1 MDQKKLGCELLA
13 DSTDEESCEC
23 EERMDYLCGSMVPGL
38 EFEMNQENLVSS
50 KIGERDLKAKI
61 EEYLETGS
69 LTKEQLILLLKQGAE
84 DNYLFMIKEETYSK
98 LVDSLGIPFDEPT
111 DENEQSL
118 VQSLRASKIVFLQS
132 LRISSNLQESPKK
145 SESGI
150 MDLMNTRKILQ
161 AKSNFVHQNSIIQL
175 SKNDSK
181 LTDQKESS
189 QSNLVRSTK
198 EIEKETLR
206 TRIEDVSNQSDLNL
220 LERVPKITN
229 QALKDWLITGV
240 IGCISALCF
249 VAFALYTHLKTNPV
263 VFAMLGNQLMVAKG
277 CALAIIFLCVAVLLF
292 VSYDFLTAIR
302 GCCGG
307 KCLSLLDS
315 HLLFHKVCGFL
326 LFIYSTIH
334 TICHC
339 AWSVSALSKDD
350 NFPAIKA
357 NISTF
362 GFDHSPNVAEVVF
375 LTIPGLTGIILQIA
389 ITLMFFT
396 SLECIRRRHFQLFSY
411 VHMVFFPVFIFG
423 TIAHGA
429 ARWLNWGIP
438 TALVPFIVP
447 VLIYFWMIGRRVI
460 DAIRRPFKVVKVSI
474 VNNKTFINLNL
485 EVPKGY
491 KWKSGQYAFINI
503 PAISKLEWHPFSIS
517 SSPNGEYLSF
527 MIKKAGDWTTKLI
540 DMFAAIKEQGFADI
554 INEVGEHEYKREF
567 RDYLMEVNFEDDES
581 IRQNKKL
588 YPRINVSRA
597 VSAPAEMAARRKRII
612 LIGAGSGIAPFL
624 AFLDDQQIAA
634 EGGRKTVGGDVSQ
647 IYKEEFRSTE
657 KAHLILTSRDADQ
670 FSWLSPYIDR
680 IMSSKKFSDKVHLHL
695 YLTSTKCNSLPSF
708 LFWRAFLKRQEM
720 KTKHLLH
727 SGNLIMGSNITLNV
741 ERPNFEKIIEEINV
755 TDPGNFFCYVCAS
768 DMIVNQAKAACSL
781 INRKG
786 KDTYVLKYEHF

>member
-1 MDQKKLGCELLA
+1 MLKSSLNRELLN
-13 DSTDEESCEC
+13 DSSDEES
-23 EERMDYLCGSMVPGL
+23 
-38 EFEMNQENLVSS
+38 FEGINQAAPRLQSFVTPLDFEINQKNLMADNIRGRDIRI
-50 KIGERDLKAKI
+50 KIQ
-61 EEYLETGS
+61 EYLETES
-69 LTKEQLILLLKQGAE
+69 LTKDQLILLLKQGAE
-84 DNYLFMIKEETYSK
+84 DNHLFMIKEDTYAK
-98 LVDSLGIPFDEPT
+98 LVDSLGVTLDEPK
-111 DENEQSL
+111 DNKHNLSQGR
-118 VQSLRASKIVFLQS
+118 RASKIEFIKS
-132 LRISSNLQESPKK
+132 LRKSINLEENKGEADSDFM
-145 SESGI
+145 S
-150 MDLMNTRKILQ
+150 MMNTRKVLRKKSKYVHRENMKG
-161 AKSNFVHQNSIIQL
+161 KSNKSIF
-175 SKNDSK
+175 KDSK
-181 LTDQKESS
+181 KPLKSVLEKVEEEIDYEDFM
-189 QSNLVRSTK
+189 TK
-198 EIEKETLR
+198 H
-206 TRIEDVSNQSDLNL
+206 EDSSNQSDPNL

-229 QALKDWLITGV
+229 QALKDWLVTGV

-249 VAFALYTHLKTNPV
+249 IAFALYTHLKANPV

-339 AWSVSALSKDD
+339 AWSVPALSKDD

-362 GFDHSPNVAEVVF
+362 GFDHSPSVAEVVF

-411 VHMVFFPVFIFG
+411 IHMVFFPVFIFG

-460 DAIRRPFKVVKVSI
+460 DTIRRPFKVAKVSI

-567 RDYLMEVNFEDDES
+567 RDYLMEIDFEDDES
-581 IRQNKKL
+581 ISQNKKL

-634 EGGRKTVGGDVSQ
+634 EGGRKTVGGGVSKT
-647 IYKEEFRSTE
+647 YKEEFRSTE

-680 IMSSKKFSDKVHLHL
+680 IMNSQSFSDKVHLHL

-708 LFWRAFLKRQEM
+708 LFWRAFLKRQEL
-720 KTKHLLH
+720 KSRNLIH
-727 SGNLIMGSNITLNV
+727 SVNSIMGSNITLNV
-741 ERPNFEKIIEEINV
+741 ERPDFEKIIEEINV
-755 TDPGNFFCYVCAS
+755 TDPGDFFCYVCAS
-768 DMIVNQAKAACSL
+768 DIIVNQAKVACNQ
-781 INRKG
+781 INKRG
-786 KDTYVLKYEHF
+786 KHTYVLKYEHF